1 MSNHDP
7 QPRVQN
13 TPHIEPRPT
22 PGRPTGFSVAG
33 PYTVTP
39 GEEGTYRVTITAVIP
54 NAPSS
59 PDSWDFETLLDHLCH
74 ATQLVSD
81 VTAVELV
88 PRGAE

>member
-7 QPRVQN
+7 QPRAEN
-13 TPHIEPRPT
+13 TPRIAPRPT
-22 PGRPTGFSVAG
+22 PG

-54 NAPSS
+54 TAPSS

-74 ATQLVSD
+74 ATELVSD

>member
-7 QPRVQN
+7 QPRAEN
-13 TPHIEPRPT
+13 TPHIERRPQ
-22 PGRPTGFSVAG
+22 PG

-74 ATQLVSD
+74 ATELVSD